1 MSDYTVH
8 IGIEHLSEL
17 DTCVSLAVDTETLQ
31 LQPEKGKLRLIQLGS
46 LARKTIVLIDCFDL
60 DDVGWSRLRHFFSN
74 GERFWLAHNA
84 VFDLGWLQEHNL
96 HPRGRMRCSMIASKL
111 LYNGMPN
118 LKHSLA
124 HVVKRVLKEDLDK
137 EQQASNWGAPV
148 LSQEQLEY
156 AAKDVIAL
164 LELDEPLDHRL
175 AEGQLSR
182 AFALECR
189 ALPAMAAMWRTGLP
203 WNADALQD
211 LKKDYEFDIQELG
224 KEFVWKLDEALPED
238 SKLPRLDDGTF
249 NLNPRTTGS
258 VRLGTKVYA
267 GFNLNSP
274 RQLIDKFTAL
284 LGEPPVDPKTERP
297 SASRAALKNYAADHE
312 VIAIYLS
319 WKKAEKRRQMVESIQ
334 EKLGPDGFVR
344 ASYLQLGAETG
355 RMSCV
360 AGDTVLITSRGD
372 FTFEEYIPREGDL
385 VLTHRGR
392 WMPVVRKLYRGVEET
407 IEVVTAEGGRLCCT
421 SDHKLWTGSSWVKV
435 ADLSVGDTLGLFKEV
450 GSAAGEHQSGVGR
463 VSKRSASHGVSGCGD
478 TELHVSQCGARA
490 EGAANAGKTSGGK
503 GSAAVTRESRG
514 VEPYEGQEWF
524 PAPQVHR
531 GVRGPEGLPDCAQ
544 QQRKEGVSAS
554 GCDGSGFGPR
564 RVASALGSSSHRR
577 GHTEQRSGQS
587 GVSNLESAQ
596 SFTPSATQVESVK
609 SVGSMG
615 VWDIEV
621 EGDHSYALYGFLSHN
636 CIKPNNQQIPRD
648 ENFRACVEAPEGW
661 VLIDADFGQMELRL
675 AAAVAQDER
684 MTKAFQDGEDL
695 HTVTAAAL
703 GCDRQIAKSA
713 NFGLLYGS
721 GAKGLRNYA
730 GAMGVQITL
739 EEAQTIRQQWLDT
752 YYGIHKWQRSNALAA
767 DNTEGDPWA
776 EVRIP
781 VTGFRRFLPG
791 DMNRLTVR
799 CNTPIQGAGAAIL
812 KCALGALWPH
822 LLEAG
827 EEIVK
832 LAAVVHDEVVLLVRE
847 GYEKRWAE
855 ILKDV
860 MERAEAKWLG
870 EIPALAEVH
879 VGKTW
884 SDVH

>member
-46 LARKTIVLIDCFDL
+46 LVRKTIVLIDCFDL
-60 DDVGWSRLRHFFSN
+60 DDIGWGRLRHFFSN

-238 SKLPRLDDGTF
+238 SKLPRLDDGSF

-258 VRLGTKVYA
+258 IRLGTKVYA

-355 RMSCV
+355 RMSC
-360 AGDTVLITSRGD
+360 
-372 FTFEEYIPREGDL
+372 
-385 VLTHRGR
+385 
-392 WMPVVRKLYRGVEET
+392 
-407 IEVVTAEGGRLCCT
+407 
-421 SDHKLWTGSSWVKV
+421 
-435 ADLSVGDTLGLFKEV
+435 
-450 GSAAGEHQSGVGR
+450 
-463 VSKRSASHGVSGCGD
+463 
-478 TELHVSQCGARA
+478 
-490 EGAANAGKTSGGK
+490 
-503 GSAAVTRESRG
+503 
-514 VEPYEGQEWF
+514 
-524 PAPQVHR
+524 
-531 GVRGPEGLPDCAQ
+531 
-544 QQRKEGVSAS
+544 
-554 GCDGSGFGPR
+554 
-564 RVASALGSSSHRR
+564 
-577 GHTEQRSGQS
+577 
-587 GVSNLESAQ
+587 
-596 SFTPSATQVESVK
+596 
-609 SVGSMG
+609 
-615 VWDIEV
+615 
-621 EGDHSYALYGFLSHN
+621 
-636 CIKPNNQQIPRD
+636 IKPNNQQIPRD

-695 HTVTAAAL
+695 HTVTATAL

-739 EEAQTIRQQWLDT
+739 EEAQTIRQRWLNT
-752 YYGIHKWQRSNALAA
+752 YYGIRKWQRSNALAA
-767 DNTEGDPWA
+767 DNTKGDPWA